1 MKSFIYQLD
10 IKTNIQ
16 IPCEVYTF
24 EDLVI
29 ILNNEKRKGNKIKVK
44 FINYKDLHPDI
55 KLSVYNKNNKTL
67 EYLIDL
73 EKYFELSKKD
83 MRDSNINSSITE
95 NFFKC
100 IENEDFL
107 FELITKRD
115 DYIIPNS
122 YKENSDRYIKI
133 KLGEIL

>member
-55 KLSVYNKNNKTL
+55 KISVYNKNNKTL

-95 NFFKC
+95 SFFKC

-107 FELITKRD
+107 FELITKKD